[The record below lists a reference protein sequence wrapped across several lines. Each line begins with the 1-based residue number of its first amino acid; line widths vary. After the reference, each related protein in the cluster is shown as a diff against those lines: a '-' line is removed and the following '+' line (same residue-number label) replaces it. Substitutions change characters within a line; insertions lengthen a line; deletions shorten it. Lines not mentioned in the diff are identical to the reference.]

1 LAISQKLIR
10 MMGGQIWVTSEEGEG
25 SCFGFSLTLPVPETT
40 TPGFRHRPMGTS
52 QQTAPPPPP
61 APEPLRPIRVLAAED
76 NKTNRLVFSRMVK
89 DLVIDLQFA
98 ENGREAVEMFESFR
112 PDILF
117 TDISMPEMDGK
128 EATRRIR
135 TLENGAARLPIIA
148 MTAHAMDGDEDGI
161 LAAGVDHYLTK
172 PLKKQAIIDHIT
184 ALRGD
189 RLMPPLSS
197 DQAAS

>member
-1 LAISQKLIR
+1 
-10 MMGGQIWVTSEEGEG
+10 
-25 SCFGFSLTLPVPETT
+25 
-40 TPGFRHRPMGTS
+40 MGTS